1 MKTLAI
7 LSQKGGAGKSTLA
20 VHLAVLAQAEGERVL
35 LVDCD
40 PQRSA
45 AGWWYSRRADT
56 PELVETDAACLER
69 GLAAARADGVTLAV
83 VDTAPH
89 AERGTATA
97 ASLADLTII
106 PCRPGI
112 LDIRAVGA
120 TAEIAKLARA
130 RAAIVLNAC
139 PPGRDGETS
148 IVREARDALKVY
160 GLPVAAV
167 SIANRAALAY
177 ALIDGSAVTE
187 FDGAG
192 KAAAEIRA
200 LWQWVTEE
208 LKR

>member
-35 LVDCD
+35 LIDCD

-45 AGWWYSRRADT
+45 AGWWHSRHADT
-56 PELVETDAACLER
+56 PELVETDAA
-69 GLAAARADGVTLAV
+69 GLAPVLGAARADGVTLAV

-89 AERGTATA
+89 SERGTATA
-97 ASLADLTII
+97 ATLADLTLI

-112 LDIRAVGA
+112 LDLRAVGA
-120 TAEIAKLARA
+120 TAAIIKLAKA
-130 RAAIVLNAC
+130 RAAILLNAC
-139 PPGRDGETS
+139 PPGRDGESS
-148 IVREARDALKVY
+148 IVREARDALKAY
-160 GLPVAAV
+160 GVPVVGV
-167 SIANRAALAY
+167 SVGQRAALAH

-187 FDGAG
+187 FDNEG
-192 KAAAEIRA
+192 KAADEIRA
-200 LWQWVTEE
+200 VWKWVTKE

>member
-35 LVDCD
+35 LIDCD

-45 AGWWYSRRADT
+45 AGWWHSRQADT
-56 PELVETDAACLER
+56 PELVETDAA
-69 GLAAARADGVTLAV
+69 GLARVLEAARADGVTLAV

-89 AERGTATA
+89 SERGTATA
-97 ASLADLTII
+97 ASLADLTLI

-112 LDIRAVGA
+112 LDLRAVGA
-120 TAEIAKLARA
+120 TAEIVKLAKA
-130 RAAIVLNAC
+130 RAAILLNAC
-139 PPGRDGETS
+139 PPGRDGEAS
-148 IVREARDALKVY
+148 IVREARDALKAY
-160 GLPVAAV
+160 GVPVVGV
-167 SIANRAALAY
+167 SVANRAALAH

-187 FDGAG
+187 FDNEG
-192 KAAAEIRA
+192 KAAGEIRA
-200 LWQWVTEE
+200 VWKWTKKE